1 MWLPKFDKR
10 SGPKYRAI
18 VNALRNDIAKERLE
32 PGSQLPTQRA
42 LADALGIT
50 VSTVTRAYSEAKRVG
65 LIDGEVG
72 RGTYVR
78 QSSGDGVPSSPNA
91 AARGENDHYV
101 DRMINRPVLAGLD
114 VHLRD
119 ALGRLQRQ
127 ADLVACLDYPQPGGD
142 ERHRAA
148 GVSWMARAGVKC
160 TPSDVTVCNGAQQAL
175 LVALATHCSRG
186 DCVATERLNSPG
198 IRRIAD
204 FLGLHLYG
212 LPLDEEG
219 LEPDAFADA
228 CTKQAFRAVICT
240 PSNQNPTT
248 GTMSVERRRHIL
260 EIALANDITVIED
273 DVQGPLLGGKLPTLY
288 TLSGGATTYVSSLSK
303 AVAPGL
309 RFGFLVSGVRG
320 ARHRFA
326 QLVHT
331 STWGVSPLIGT
342 IVSDWIERGVVDQFV
357 EHHLRQAKER
367 VTLARSV
374 LKDASLRSSL
384 TCYHAWL
391 EPPSGMHVEDFTTSL
406 RMRNVAATPGSWFS
420 IDGSPVCGVRLN
432 LGTESDLE
440 KLRGDLVHVADIIDG
455 GATAPLV

>member
-1 MWLPKFDKR
+1 MWLPKLDKG

-18 VNALRNDIAKERLE
+18 VNALRNDIAKERLV

-78 QSSGDGVPSSPNA
+78 QLNGDSLPYSPHA
-91 AARGENDHYV
+91 PGRTENDHGV
-101 DRMINRPVLAGLD
+101 DLMINRPVLAGLD

-119 ALGRLQRQ
+119 ALDRLQRQ
-127 ADLVACLDYPQPGGD
+127 GDLIACLDYPQPGGD

-160 TPSDVTVCNGAQQAL
+160 APSDVTVCNGAQQAL
-175 LVALATHCSRG
+175 LVALATHCTRG
-186 DCVATERLNSPG
+186 DCVATEQLNSPG

-204 FLGLHLYG
+204 FLGLQLHG
-212 LPLDEEG
+212 LPLDNEG
-219 LEPDAFADA
+219 LDPDAFADA
-228 CTKQAFRAVICT
+228 CAKQTFRASICT

-248 GTMSVERRRHIL
+248 STMSVARRRRVL
-260 EIALANDITVIED
+260 EIAAANNITVIED

-309 RFGFLVSGVRG
+309 RFGLLISGVRG
-320 ARHRFA
+320 ARHRFT

-331 STWGVSPLIGT
+331 STWGVSPIIGT
-342 IVSDWIERGVVDQFV
+342 IFSDWIERGVVDQFV

-367 VTLARSV
+367 VRLARSV
-374 LKDASLRSSL
+374 LKDARLRSSP

-391 EPPSGMHVEDFTTSL
+391 QPPPGIHMEDFTTSL

-432 LGTESDLE
+432 LGTESNLD
-440 KLRGDLVHVADIIDG
+440 KLHGDLVHIADIIDG